1 MKASFAAIIIFLAA
15 SLGACASAVGR
26 GGPELGEQS
35 ARYGVVTKIE
45 AVELEGDHQLGV
57 GAVLGAVAGGVIGH
71 QFGGGSGRNVGTVLG
86 VVGGGLAGNAIEN
99 RYVDRRPGQHIFVHL
114 DGGGSVTVTQP
125 ADAALRIG
133 DRVFIQGDGRDARV
147 VRG

>member
-1 MKASFAAIIIFLAA
+1 MRASFAAIIIFLAA
-15 SLGACASAVGR
+15 SRGACASAVGR

-35 ARYGVVTKIE
+35 VRYGVVTRIE
-45 AVELEGDHQLGV
+45 AVELEGDHQLGL
-57 GAVLGAVAGGVIGH
+57 GAVLGAAAGGVIGH

-99 RYVDRRPGQHIFVHL
+99 RYVDRRAGQHIFVHL
-114 DGGGSVTVTQP
+114 DGGGSTTVTQP
-125 ADAALRIG
+125 ADAALRVG